1 MNPLRQIRSRI
12 SITVLSQPRF
22 RVPRLRSMLLLLC
35 FATALSLAAHITV
48 AINTGSPFVSVASA
62 QPTTPGPE
70 PEEKEHGI
78 SQKAIEVARVG
89 NFPITNSMILC
100 WTVSLG
106 LILFAQLATRK
117 MQDVPSGAQNFLE
130 WLVEGLHNFLAGI
143 IGPDLVDKTFWF
155 LPRSSF
161 SFSPPIGWASFQE

>member
-1 MNPLRQIRSRI
+1 MWTGRLGPSHPRVFHESIETNPLPHLDHRSEPAPI
-12 SITVLSQPRF
+12 SCTTFEINVAAL
-22 RVPRLRSMLLLLC
+22 M

-130 WLVEGLHNFLAGI
+130 WLVRRPVTAF
-143 IGPDLVDKTFWF
+143 
-155 LPRSSF
+155 
-161 SFSPPIGWASFQE
+161 